1 MADLN
6 ALIAQGYQFQ
16 PLPDPFAQYG
26 KMQQLENSATQN
38 RLAQQQMQEN
48 AQMAPLRMQEMQAR
62 LKTSNLAYD
71 QAIEAKDYISKVM
84 GVAAEH
90 GGPTDP
96 LTAAKQ
102 MLAHPNAQIQAAGK
116 HLADSYQLIQGIDQQ
131 QRYDQRKPSPTGFAA
146 PAAAPTAAYMP
157 ESALGTLGGPTPAM
171 SGALGSGTFDVNA
184 VAPVAN
190 ALAPTAPAVNALR
203 PGAVTAESVAAEIR
217 QGNTDFGNAPGWV
230 KDREILMKQYE
241 ALLNPRQRTFAPIDA
256 SKYTPES
263 IRAFNVSGD
272 QSDLVAVAPKDS
284 IYAAIDPS
292 KYTPASLAAFEA
304 SGKRSDLIAIAPKD
318 NIFAAINPSDYTPA
332 SVAAFEASG
341 KRSDLV
347 ARDKPFAPPAPERV
361 FAAINP
367 SEYTQASLKAFSVS
381 GDRSDLVARDKPVAP
396 ERLFAPINPSDYTP
410 ASVSAF
416 EASGNRSDLVARDK
430 PTKTESTMGKV
441 DIDKFTPA
449 SLAKYAKS
457 GDYLD
462 LVALPPK
469 PTAAATPAAPVAVV
483 GADGKIKYVSRE
495 EAISKGMTPASAQ
508 EGLAP
513 KEIQAREAKYP
524 AATSAVKTFES
535 KTESLAADL
544 EKLAKHPGLS
554 GISGLIYGRT
564 PAVTQEARAAQ
575 ALYDSIVARGGFA
588 ELQNMRAASPTGG
601 ALGNVSN
608 QEGQYLRDAFAPINR
623 TQDTRDLSKA
633 LTNAANAARASKQ
646 RVREAYDMTYDYK
659 TANTPAAG
667 GEWKVVK

>member
-16 PLPDPFAQYG
+16 PLPDPFVQYG

-48 AQMAPLRMQEMQAR
+48 AQMAPLRMQEAQAR
-62 LKTSNLAYD
+62 LKTSTLAYD

-116 HLADSYQLIQGIDQQ
+116 HLADSYQLIQGIEQQ

-146 PAAAPTAAYMP
+146 LTAAYMP

-171 SGALGSGTFDVNA
+171 PGALGSGTFDVNA
-184 VAPVAN
+184 QAPVAN
-190 ALAPTAPAVNALR
+190 AFTRAVPSVNALR
-203 PGAVTAESVAAEIR
+203 PDAVTAESVADQIR
-217 QGNTDFGNAPGWV
+217 QGNAEFGNAPGWV

-241 ALLNPRQRTFAPIDA
+241 ALLNPRQRAFAPIDA

-272 QSDLVAVAPKDS
+272 QSDLVAVTPTKDKVFSTLNPKEYTQES
-284 IYAAIDPS
+284 IRAFNISGDYADLVPRKEID
-292 KYTPASLAAFEA
+292 KTEKIINNINAA
-304 SGKRSDLIAIAPKD
+304 
-318 NIFAAINPSDYTPA
+318 DYTPT
-332 SVAAFEASG
+332 SV
-341 KRSDLV
+341 
-347 ARDKPFAPPAPERV
+347 
-361 FAAINP
+361 
-367 SEYTQASLKAFSVS
+367 QAFSVS
-381 GDRSDLVARDKPVAP
+381 GNYADLVPKPSVAKDNK
-396 ERLFAPINPSDYTP
+396 LINNINPDSYTGDSIEKFLRTGLYTDLVRSEKP
-410 ASVSAF
+410 TKDDKLISNLNPDNYTGDSIEKFKV
-416 EASGNRSDLVARDK
+416 SGNYADLVKVDK
-430 PTKTESTMGKV
+430 SSKTESTMGKV
-441 DIDKFTPA
+441 DIDKFTPV

-483 GADGKIKYVSRE
+483 GTDGRIKFVSRE
-495 EAISKGMTPASAQ
+495 EAIAKGMTPASAQ

-535 KTESLAADL
+535 KTEALAADL

-554 GISGLIYGRT
+554 GISGIIYGRT

-659 TANTPAAG
+659 TANTSAAG